1 MLTLDLV
8 MKFNSIVIVG
18 GGSAGWMTAATL
30 VKVFPDK
37 KITVIEPE
45 KQSGIGVGESTT
57 QLMRRWQELLEI
69 PNEDFITKFDGT
81 NKLAIKFENFHKKGD
96 SFYYPF
102 GRIDQRHYNVQEW
115 FAHQYLSKKPF
126 EDFVNDMSP
135 ISECL
140 ENNTVPE
147 QIDFWKLDKDAAW
160 HFDTHKF
167 YTYLRDEYCIPKGVN
182 VIKGEVYY
190 TLLDEEKYIKGVIL
204 GNDVTVIGDLYF
216 DCSGFNRVLIQDAL
230 KVPWVEFNN
239 KTYTNSAWA
248 AQRPYKDKEKE
259 LKLYTNSVAMSSG
272 WVWEIPHWN
281 SMGTGYN
288 YSDEHIDKY
297 DALDE
302 FKRYLGPAVAEE
314 MEFKHIKTRNGM
326 SERMWVRNCVSIG
339 LSGAFIEPLESNGL
353 MSIHEFLLVFCN
365 IAEGKDTL
373 NSFDAHSFNHVCRE
387 QFLYFADFIT
397 LHYAMTARNDTAFW
411 HDIQMQDFT
420 DSPLLKQVYD
430 IRGGSFW
437 NLPKTLTFE
446 NLNATLYMIA
456 GHKINPYTQVKLSNM
471 KFWDEGFSIKT
482 ENLGSVIQRYNEI
495 KKGLQFPSAV
505 EYYGNYHR

>member
-1 MLTLDLV
+1 M
-8 MKFNSIVIVG
+8 
-18 GGSAGWMTAATL
+18 
-30 VKVFPDK
+30 
-37 KITVIEPE
+37 
-45 KQSGIGVGESTT
+45 
-57 QLMRRWQELLEI
+57 
-69 PNEDFITKFDGT
+69 
-81 NKLAIKFENFHKKGD
+81 
-96 SFYYPF
+96 
-102 GRIDQRHYNVQEW
+102 
-115 FAHQYLSKKPF
+115 
-126 EDFVNDMSP
+126 
-135 ISECL
+135 
-140 ENNTVPE
+140 
-147 QIDFWKLDKDAAW
+147 
-160 HFDTHKF
+160 
-167 YTYLRDEYCIPKGVN
+167 
-182 VIKGEVYY
+182 
-190 TLLDEEKYIKGVIL
+190 
-204 GNDVTVIGDLYF
+204 
-216 DCSGFNRVLIQDAL
+216 QDAL

-239 KTYTNSAWA
+239 KTYTDSAWA

-281 SMGTGYN
+281 SIGTGYN
-288 YSDEHIDKY
+288 YSGEHIDKY
-297 DALDE
+297 DALAE
-302 FKRYLGPAVAEE
+302 FKKYLGPVAEE

-437 NLPKTLTFE
+437 NLPDTLTFE

-471 KFWDEGFSIKT
+471 KFWDEGFNIKT